1 MPSKRDLEQGLSQP
15 PSNRQIRRGQGYQ
28 LSTVAAPVEDQESV
42 TAGTPPSTQ
51 ERETAESHNH
61 IDAESQDRRIAE
73 THTDTPISEPKQA
86 KPGPKRIN
94 RGYQLR
100 EDLVKALKRIA
111 LDEDRKLYDVMEEAF
126 EQYLAQRHV

>member
-15 PSNRQIRRGQGYQ
+15 ASNRQIRRGQGYQ

-42 TAGTPPSTQ
+42 TAGTSPSVQ
-51 ERETAESHNH
+51 KRENAG
-61 IDAESQDRRIAE
+61 SQDRINAE
-73 THTDTPISEPKQA
+73 TQQSSTGVQRDTPASKPPTA

-111 LDEDRKLYDVMEEAF
+111 LDEDRNLYDVMEEAF
-126 EQYLAQRHV
+126 EQYLARRQV